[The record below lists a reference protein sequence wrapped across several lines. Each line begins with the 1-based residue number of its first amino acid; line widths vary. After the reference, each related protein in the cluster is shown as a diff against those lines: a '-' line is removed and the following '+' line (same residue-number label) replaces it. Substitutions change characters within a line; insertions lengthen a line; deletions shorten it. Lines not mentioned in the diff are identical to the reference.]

1 MVNAKERD
9 CFICRKHRGEIQ
21 LPGGAIYEDEL
32 LYVGHISSDSNQAY
46 LGYIMIDI
54 KRHVSGLA
62 ELQDDESAA
71 VGRMLTRVSRA
82 LKACIGAEHIYSFVL
97 GDHVPHLHIHLI
109 PRYPN
114 TPTSYW
120 GFGIS
125 GWPEA
130 PRGDAAQI
138 EEVCS
143 RIRRC
148 MAQDEVAP

>member
-1 MVNAKERD
+1 
-9 CFICRKHRGEIQ
+9 
-21 LPGGAIYEDEL
+21 
-32 LYVGHISSDSNQAY
+32 
-46 LGYIMIDI
+46 MIDI

-114 TPTSYW
+114 TPRLIGVWNQRLAGSP
-120 GFGIS
+120 S
-125 GWPEA
+125 
-130 PRGDAAQI
+130 
-138 EEVCS
+138 
-143 RIRRC
+143 RRC
-148 MAQDEVAP
+148 RSDRRSVFANQALYGAG